1 MADYGKLYALEP
13 LLEEPQEEIGRAW
26 WVGSDSASHGRG
38 ELWDRLSTRDENARL
53 FDLLELLQG
62 LADFSWPKTYLL
74 RMGWQCLSMLETD
87 VEFARQAQLA
97 ADDVVMDDNGA
108 IDLFSRL
115 LRLHAERDAAGDGA
129 QSRGPKLLALGRA
142 LHRLD
147 RLDEYVETERQ
158 NLEGFAEPAVLAT
171 LAMRYRVRLRTRLR
185 LPFQPVR
192 MRLKAAAV
200 GLSEHRLQSAEAA
213 VERANVLV
221 ALAADLCTRAFWQRF
236 LQQHF
241 AQPFND
247 LEQLAAEQ
255 RAALAVR
262 RDELGEAQYLNQ
274 VQALD
279 AQLQADRLALQ
290 QQLTRHYVI
299 SLERAPG

>member
-1 MADYGKLYALEP
+1 
-13 LLEEPQEEIGRAW
+13 
-26 WVGSDSASHGRG
+26 
-38 ELWDRLSTRDENARL
+38 
-53 FDLLELLQG
+53 
-62 LADFSWPKTYLL
+62 
-74 RMGWQCLSMLETD
+74 MGWQCLSMMETD
-87 VEFARQAQLA
+87 AEFARQVQLA
-97 ADDVVMDDNGA
+97 AAGAVKDDNGA
-108 IDLFSRL
+108 IELFSRL

-129 QSRGPKLLALGRA
+129 QTHGPRLLALGRA

-147 RLDEYVETERQ
+147 RLDEYVEAERQ

-185 LPFQPVR
+185 LPFQPAR
-192 MRLKAAAV
+192 MRIRAAAV
-200 GLSEHRLQSAEAA
+200 GLSEHRLQAAEAA
-213 VERANVLV
+213 VGRADVLDDV
-221 ALAADLCTRAFWQRF
+221 VADLCTRAFWQRF
-236 LQQHF
+236 VQQHF

-247 LEQLAAEQ
+247 LEQLAGEQ

-274 VQALD
+274 AQALD